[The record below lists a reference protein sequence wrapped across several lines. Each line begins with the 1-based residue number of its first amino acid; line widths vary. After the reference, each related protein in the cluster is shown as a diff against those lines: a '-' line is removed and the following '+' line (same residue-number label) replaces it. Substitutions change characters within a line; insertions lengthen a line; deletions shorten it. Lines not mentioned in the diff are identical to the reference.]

1 MLIILYAK
9 DRSRLL
15 AMVEKFLKVNSPKW
29 LKIQFNYTHHGWEN
43 VCKLSPQIGKN
54 AFWEILKFI
63 SSLKIPGHSRTKR
76 KNTKIPG
83 HSRTS
88 RTVATMYICVI

>member
-1 MLIILYAK
+1 MGYKKEQVKRCMLIILYAK

-43 VCKLSPQIGKN
+43 L
-54 AFWEILKFI
+54 
-63 SSLKIPGHSRTKR
+63 
-76 KNTKIPG
+76 
-83 HSRTS
+83 
-88 RTVATMYICVI
+88 